1 MGSEYTHVFL
11 NFFVV
16 IALMCVLF
24 YLMRKFKLA
33 KYAGNKNI
41 KIINVMPIGAKE
53 KVILM
58 EVNNTIL
65 LLGSTPNHI
74 ETLYVFNELATT
86 EENSESKKNFSA
98 LMTS

>member
-11 NFFVV
+11 NLFAV
-16 IALMCVLF
+16 IALMGVLLF
-24 YLMRKFKLA
+24 LMRKFKLT
-33 KYAGNKNI
+33 KYAENKNI
-41 KIINVMPIGAKE
+41 KIINIMPIGTKE

-74 ETLYVFNELATT
+74 ETLYVFNELVTSR
-86 EENSESKKNFSA
+86 ENSDPKKDFST
-98 LMTS
+98 LMSS